1 MSTNKGQNARALV
14 EPIALDSRA
23 LGDNDLSALSLSHNS
38 EQYTSND
45 FDAFAN
51 IQAELECMNAD
62 EVMTAADDRI
72 IIERNVETETI
83 VPDVEM
89 TEISEQ
95 VQAEHVYKTAN
106 QSNQNVVFHT
116 KPTLQRVPASAVQ
129 VKTLVIRYHRSVLL
143 ECDLHVAHVSLS
155 PGKTECSS
163 YAKSINY
170 DSVTC
175 EWTRY

>member
-14 EPIALDSRA
+14 EPIALDSRT

-95 VQAEHVYKTAN
+95 VQAEHVYTTAN
-106 QSNQNVVFHT
+106 QSNQNVVFQT

-129 VKTLVIRYHRSVLL
+129 VINFAI
-143 ECDLHVAHVSLS
+143 VA
-155 PGKTECSS
+155 
-163 YAKSINY
+163 YY
-170 DSVTC
+170 
-175 EWTRY
+175 